1 MREEERMAMR
11 DYREKDVKG
20 MLAIW
25 NPRRI
30 PTFIHDTVTVRMTSD
45 KKGQSLSL
53 SAGNVLIEIPLEQVQ
68 DIIKVSERSEG

>member
-1 MREEERMAMR
+1 MR

-30 PTFIHDTVTVRMTSD
+30 PTFIHDAVTVRMTSD

-53 SAGNVLIEIPLEQVQ
+53 SARNVLIEIPLEQVQ

>member
-1 MREEERMAMR
+1 MR

-30 PTFIHDTVTVRMTSD
+30 PRFIHGTVTVRMTSD
-45 KKGQSLSL
+45 DKGQSLSL

-68 DIIKVSERSEG
+68 NIIKVSERSEG

>member
-1 MREEERMAMR
+1 MR

-20 MLAIW
+20 IIKIW

-30 PTFIHDTVTVRMTSD
+30 YRSIHDTVTVRMTSD
-45 KKGQSLSL
+45 DKGQSLSL

-68 DIIKVSERSEG
+68 DIIKVSERSED

>member
-1 MREEERMAMR
+1 MR

-30 PTFIHDTVTVRMTSD
+30 PRFIHDTVTVRMTSD
-45 KKGQSLSL
+45 DKGQSLSL

-68 DIIKVSERSEG
+68 DIIKVSERSED